1 MEQLAWNLLL
11 FSIALFVAKIVFGI
25 IDERDESKREKERA
39 AREAERRQQE
49 RQRDIEKTIDT
60 VRSGKWIYGRISTDD
75 WSEDVTW
82 LRPLQDNLTLMD
94 LGRVDLMFVAC
105 GLLLWLNGPG
115 KAALQRR

>member
-25 IDERDESKREKERA
+25 VDERDESKREKERA

-75 WSEDVTW
+75 WSEDQKARLARAVEICERREQW
-82 LRPLQDNLTLMD
+82 RA
-94 LGRVDLMFVAC
+94 GRA
-105 GLLLWLNGPG
+105 
-115 KAALQRR
+115 Q